1 MILLNDS
8 SLDRYFRHAS
18 GEIYAI
24 SQILAHFISINR
36 FILLLIH
43 FLSAQKLYSTEHLN
57 VCHPQ
62 TCRNKGKESF
72 THLSFLSYGRSLL
85 RTYAHDDVT
94 AGSWLIGIDIEHID
108 ERKFCCSW
116 SSGLSLDNH
125 RTFSILSIVYLY
137 II

>member
-24 SQILAHFISINR
+24 SQTLAHFISINR

-72 THLSFLSYGRSLL
+72 TLTYLFFHMVDLYCVPMPTMMLL
-85 RTYAHDDVT
+85 LDP
-94 AGSWLIGIDIEHID
+94 
-108 ERKFCCSW
+108 
-116 SSGLSLDNH
+116 GLLGL
-125 RTFSILSIVYLY
+125 ILSILMKESFAALGHQVSLWT
-137 II
+137 IIEPFQFFQ